1 MHKRSRLH
9 AAAGAAALIAA
20 LFVGFGTASAGEVD
34 PMNFTAVDRGRYLS
48 ILSDCASC
56 HTVPQKNQP
65 FAGGRPI
72 ETPFGKIV
80 APNITP
86 DMETGVGSWTDDQFD
101 NAVRKGIGR
110 NGERLYPAMPFN
122 AYTKMS
128 REDVLAIRAYLNT
141 LTAVYNP
148 VIANTLPFPFNIRTS
163 MRVWDGLY
171 FKEGEYVADPHR
183 SAEWNRGAFL
193 VDGPA
198 HCGACHTPK
207 SFLGGDKTAQ
217 YLQGSPLQ
225 GWSAPNIT
233 NDARTGLGGWSVED
247 VAAYLKTGHNR
258 ITAATGPMAEAVD
271 LSTSK
276 MTDYDVKAIATYLK
290 SLPGDEQAAD
300 RDGGVGAGDGRRRG
314 DLSRSVLGLPWPRR
328 QGRRSAVPVGCELL
342 DGAGRRPDIRHPDC
356 AAGRPQ
362 RGDGQGADR
371 AGHAVLRRAAEGR
384 PGRERPHLHPQL
396 VGQRRAGGVSGRG
409 RPPEDVRRQ
418 AFRLRAGR
426 GGLPH
431 ARRRSHDPEGGPCGR
446 RKRVFGSRIGPQ
458 STPRTS
464 WTNWCRQAPDGHVNL
479 DWLLGHLDR
488 RSFGLT
494 PVALGLLVIIPGVAS
509 SWRSFC
515 CFRQS
520 R

>member
-1 MHKRSRLH
+1 MHKRSRLD

-86 DMETGVGSWTDDQFD
+86 DMETGIGSWTDDQFD

-148 VIANTLPFPFNIRTS
+148 VVANTLPFPFNIRTS

-171 FKEGEYVADPHR
+171 FKEGEYVADPHK

-217 YLQGSPLQ
+217 YLRGSPLQ

-233 NDARTGLGGWSVED
+233 NDARTGLGGWSVEE

-258 ITAATGPMAEAVD
+258 VTAATGPMAEAVD
-271 LSTSK
+271 LSTSQ
-276 MTDYDVKAIATYLK
+276 MTDDDVKAIA
-290 SLPGDEQAAD
+290 
-300 RDGGVGAGDGRRRG
+300 
-314 DLSRSVLGLPWPRR
+314 
-328 QGRRSAVPVGCELL
+328 
-342 DGAGRRPDIRHPDC
+342 PD
-356 AAGRPQ
+356 
-362 RGDGQGADR
+362 
-371 AGHAVLRRAAEGR
+371 VLRHRVLTSFEAEAEAVSSDR
-384 PGRERPHLHPQL
+384 I
-396 VGQRRAGGVSGRG
+396 VQR
-409 RPPEDVRRQ
+409 
-418 AFRLRAGR
+418 
-426 GGLPH
+426 
-431 ARRRSHDPEGGPCGR
+431 
-446 RKRVFGSRIGPQ
+446 I
-458 STPRTS
+458 
-464 WTNWCRQAPDGHVNL
+464 
-479 DWLLGHLDR
+479 LGAIE
-488 RSFGLT
+488 S
-494 PVALGLLVIIPGVAS
+494 P
-509 SWRSFC
+509 
-515 CFRQS
+515 
-520 R
+520 